1 MRRAGGRDDGEGRH
15 FHAEFESR
23 RRDYILCELEINP
36 VPGTDPRN
44 RLGIPPD
51 PLRAFELH
59 LVAECGLAKPTVEA
73 YRRDLEKLR
82 KWLSEKGQRFED
94 VRDHGQLLEFL
105 AGEHDRGA
113 SEATLARCLASIR
126 VFYRFLLE
134 TRRIGIDVRPSALG
148 PKLWSRL
155 PKSLNPGAIEAM
167 LETGSGTD
175 PESVRDRAILEVLYA
190 TGCRVSELCGL
201 TLDRVALEDAYV
213 RCHGKGNKER
223 IVPLGAR
230 AIAAVRD
237 WLRIGRPALSTPAFP
252 TAALFLTTTGRPMHR
267 GKVWAIVKEAAR
279 RAGLPSRGVSPHV
292 LRHSFAVHLLE
303 NGADLRAVQELLGH
317 RSIATTE
324 RYTLVDKHRL
334 LEAHREFHPR
344 A

>member
-1 MRRAGGRDDGEGRH
+1 MD
-15 FHAEFESR
+15 AEFESR

-36 VPGTDPRN
+36 VPGADPRI
-44 RLGIPPD
+44 RLGNRSD
-51 PLRAFELH
+51 SLRAFELH
-59 LVAECGLAKPTVEA
+59 LLAECGLAKSSVEA

-82 KWLSEKGQRFED
+82 KWLSERGKEFEAVAD
-94 VRDHGQLLEFL
+94 YGELLEFL
-105 AGEHDRGA
+105 AAQHDAGA
-113 SEATLARCLASIR
+113 SDATLARRLAAIR
-126 VFYRFLLE
+126 VFYRYLLE
-134 TRRIGIDVRPSALG
+134 TRRISTDVRPSALG

-155 PKSLNPGAIEAM
+155 PKSLNPGAIEA
-167 LETGSGTD
+167 LLASGEGTD
-175 PESVRDRAILEVLYA
+175 PESTRDRAILEVLYA

-201 TLDRVALEDAYV
+201 TLDRVSLDDEYV
-213 RCHGKGNKER
+213 RCFGKGNKER

-230 AIAAVRD
+230 AIVALRD
-237 WLRIGRPALSTPAFP
+237 WLRIGRPAWSTPAFP
-252 TAALFLTTTGRPMHR
+252 TPALFLTKTGRPMHR
-267 GKVWAIVKEAAR
+267 GKVWEIVKDAAR
-279 RAGLPSRGVSPHV
+279 RAGLPTRGVSPHV
-292 LRHSFAVHLLE
+292 LRHSFAIHLLE